1 MAYEEEDTCMRRPN
15 LERINKDPYP
25 RLGYM
30 RRRIRGYMHEHMRRR
45 IHAYIC
51 MLISVYE
58 AHKQGPLSS
67 PWIYLRYI

>member
-30 RRRIRGYMHEHMRRR
+30 RRRIRGYMH
-45 IHAYIC
+45 
-51 MLISVYE
+51 
-58 AHKQGPLSS
+58 
-67 PWIYLRYI
+67 